1 MATARSGPMA
11 QACSVTA
18 VPRVEI
24 APGIFAESVVKGIGA
39 DRAQVYL
46 VTGGA
51 FEHLELESMTSLLSL
66 VSILSSLEPD
76 DGAGADTA
84 VEPAHRHWEIEL
96 PVPAA
101 GTTHRRFLCHPDAPV
116 QARAW
121 IAATLGALLPPTDWA
136 AAVVE
141 LAGSEAVSLLADAAA
156 GGAAAVLL
164 TIEISDRR
172 LALIR
177 LDELPG
183 GLG

>member
-1 MATARSGPMA
+1 M
-11 QACSVTA
+11 TA

-39 DRAQVYL
+39 ARAQVYL

-76 DGAGADTA
+76 DGAGSHTA
-84 VEPAHRHWEIEL
+84 AEPTHRRWEVEL
-96 PVPAA
+96 PVPAT
-101 GTTHRRFLCHPDAPV
+101 GTTHRRFLSNPDAPA
-116 QARAW
+116 QARTW
-121 IAATLGALLPPTDWA
+121 IAATLAALLPPTDWA
-136 AAVVE
+136 RAVAE
-141 LAGSEAVSLLADAAA
+141 LAGGEAVNLLVDAAA

-172 LALIR
+172 LALTR

>member
-1 MATARSGPMA
+1 MA
-11 QACSVTA
+11 QACAVTA

-24 APGIFAESVVKGIGA
+24 APGIFAESVVKGVGA
-39 DRAQVYL
+39 ARAQVYL

-76 DGAGADTA
+76 DGAVADSA
-84 VEPAHRHWEIEL
+84 AEPTHRHWEVEL

-101 GTTHRRFLCHPDAPV
+101 GTTHRRFVCHPDAPA

-121 IAATLGALLPPTDWA
+121 IAATLGAWLPPTDWSR
-136 AAVVE
+136 AVVE
-141 LAGSEAVSLLADAAA
+141 LAGGEAGNLLAEAAA

-172 LALIR
+172 LALTR
-177 LDELPG
+177 LEELPG